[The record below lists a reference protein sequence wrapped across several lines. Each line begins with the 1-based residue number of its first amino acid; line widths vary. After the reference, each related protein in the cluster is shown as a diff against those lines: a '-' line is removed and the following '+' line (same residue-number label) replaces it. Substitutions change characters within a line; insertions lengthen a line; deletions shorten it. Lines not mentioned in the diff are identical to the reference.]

1 MFIECNDNKKDMN
14 YTIEQT
20 EKEILI
26 RLPRETTPG
35 TIQGVLN
42 YFRYLELGL
51 KNNIEQEEI
60 DEMAKEA
67 KSGWWEANKQRFEGL
82 EGFENFGK

>member
-1 MFIECNDNKKDMN
+1 MS

-20 EKEILI
+20 DEEILI
-26 RLPRETTPG
+26 RLPRETTPE
-35 TIQGVLN
+35 TIQGLLN

-51 KNNIEQEEI
+51 NNNIQQSEI
-60 DEMAKEA
+60 DKMAKEA
-67 KSGWWEANKQRFEGL
+67 KSGWWEKNKHRFEGL